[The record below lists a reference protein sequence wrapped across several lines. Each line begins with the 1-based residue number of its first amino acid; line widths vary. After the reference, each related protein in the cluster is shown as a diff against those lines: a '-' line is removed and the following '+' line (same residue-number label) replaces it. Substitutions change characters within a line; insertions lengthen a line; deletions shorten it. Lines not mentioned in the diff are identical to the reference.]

1 MLKNEVCVFMH
12 SDLVVL
18 GRKISH
24 YDIVGAACPLVIPAR
39 SGINSVRAVF
49 LLRAEG
55 DDLDDGTR
63 YAVENARFFKEIA
76 GAFER
81 LQRCRGGLWVS
92 RGVEPEV
99 WCPQSDPFVGR
110 RSQPGSCQ

>member
-1 MLKNEVCVFMH
+1 MLKNEVRVFMH

-18 GRKISH
+18 RCEIPH
-24 YDIVGAACPLVIPAR
+24 YDIVGAACPLIVAAR
-39 SGINSVRAVF
+39 SWIDSIRAVF
-49 LLRAEG
+49 LLGAKG

-63 YAVENARFFKEIA
+63 YVVKNTRFLKEITC
-76 GAFER
+76 AFKS

-99 WCPQSDPFVGR
+99 RCPQSDPLVGR
-110 RSQPGSCQ
+110 RGQP